1 MQTHEK
7 IRELREAYNWTQEDM
22 ANKVAMSANGYAKI
36 ERGETRITLQRL
48 EQFAQIF
55 NIDISELLNGKDSN
69 LVIQI
74 EKNNKN
80 NISVYGL
87 SSDLTAEIDRL
98 KLIIQHK
105 DEVIDNLKNV
115 ITRLDQQI
123 EDLRAANKLLNN
135 K

>member
-7 IRELREAYNWTQEDM
+7 IRGLREAYNWTQEDM

-87 SSDLTAEIDRL
+87 SNDLTAEIDRL

-123 EDLRAANKLLNN
+123 EDLRAANKLLNS